1 MFEITRADGRSNQQV
16 LIDAVRDSEPG
27 TMYSYGELQRMLG
40 FKSKERTRAV
50 VLAAQH
56 RLLKEYNRTLE
67 NVRGEGYRMA
77 EANDHTRIAHGRRRR
92 ADSQLRKG
100 LHVLRHV
107 RWEEL
112 DEESRKAHE
121 GTLMISEAL
130 YRIQTSQDQR
140 LSRIEA
146 AISKAGLD

>member
-1 MFEITRADGRSNQQV
+1 MFEITRGDGRSNQQV
-16 LIDAVRDSEPG
+16 LIDSVRDAKPG
-27 TMYSYGELQRMLG
+27 TLFTYDELKRILDL
-40 FKSKERTRAV
+40 SKNRTRAV

-56 RLLKEYNRTLE
+56 RLLKEYGRTLE

-77 EANDHTRIAHGRRRR
+77 EATDHTRIAHGRKRR
-92 ADSQLRKG
+92 ADVQLRKG

-112 DEESRKAHE
+112 DEEASKAHQ
-121 GTLMISEAL
+121 GTLMITEAL
-130 YRIQTSQDQR
+130 YRIQASQDQR

-146 AISKAGLD
+146 AIQKAGLD